1 MKKRLNV
8 LALLCDPNS
17 KSIYSRVKQLDSEKT
32 LADMRHIIDCE
43 LVTCTEI
50 EVEGKYYEVWSDDE
64 ALLCDNPVPNLYV
77 CKDLIIF
84 GNLLFA
90 KHDEEG
96 ATIGLSSADVAL
108 LKNFIQQQN
117 KKIQLFVF
125 REGF

>member
-32 LADMRHIIDCE
+32 LADMRHIIDCD

-50 EVEGKYYEVWSDDE
+50 EVEGKYYDVWSDDA
-64 ALLCDNPVPNLYV
+64 ALLKLNPVPNLYV
-77 CKDLIIF
+77 CDGLIIF

-90 KHDEEG
+90 KSDDDG
-96 ATIGLSSADVAL
+96 QTIGLSIDDIRT
-108 LKNFIQQQN
+108 LKKYTQRQFY
-117 KKIQLFVF
+117 KLTHFLKYW
-125 REGF
+125 R

>member
-8 LALLCDPNS
+8 LALLYNPLS
-17 KSIYSRVKQLDSEKT
+17 QSIHSYVKQLDSEKT

-64 ALLCDNPVPNLYV
+64 ALLCDKPVPNLYV
-77 CKDLIIF
+77 CDGLIIF

-90 KHDEEG
+90 KSDDDGE
-96 ATIGLSSADVAL
+96 TIGLSVEDIRT
-108 LKNFIQQQN
+108 LKKYSQRQFY
-117 KKIQLFVF
+117 KMTHFGKYW
-125 REGF
+125 R

>member
-8 LALLCDPNS
+8 LALLCDPTS

-32 LADMRHIIDCE
+32 LADMQHIINCE

-50 EVEGKYYEVWSDDE
+50 EVEGKYYDVWSDDE
-64 ALLCDNPVPNLYV
+64 ALLKLNPVPNLYV

-90 KHDEEG
+90 KSDDDG
-96 ATIGLSSADVAL
+96 QTIGLSIDDIRL
-108 LKNFIQQQN
+108 LKKYSQRQFYKLLN
-117 KKIQLFVF
+117 KNW
-125 REGF
+125 R

>member
-17 KSIYSRVKQLDSEKT
+17 HSIYSRVKQLDSEKT
-32 LADMRHIIDCE
+32 LADMRHIIDCD

-50 EVEGKYYEVWSDDE
+50 EVEGKYYDVWSDDE

-77 CKDLIIF
+77 SDGLIIF

-90 KHDEEG
+90 KSDDDGE
-96 ATIGLSSADVAL
+96 TIGLSIDDIRL
-108 LKNFIQQQN
+108 LKKYSQRQFYKLLN
-117 KKIQLFVF
+117 KNW
-125 REGF
+125 R

>member
-8 LALLCDPNS
+8 LALLFDPSS

-32 LADMRHIIDCE
+32 LADMRRIIDCE

-50 EVEGKYYEVWSDDE
+50 EVEGKYYDVWSDDE

-77 CKDLIIF
+77 CEGLIIF

-90 KHDEEG
+90 KSDNDGE
-96 ATIGLSSADVAL
+96 TIGLSIDDIRL
-108 LKNFIQQQN
+108 LKKYSQRQFYKLLYKNW
-117 KKIQLFVF
+117 
-125 REGF
+125 G

>member
-17 KSIYSRVKQLDSEKT
+17 HSIYSRVKQLDSEKT

-77 CKDLIIF
+77 CEGLIIF

-90 KHDEEG
+90 KSDDEG
-96 ATIGLSSADVAL
+96 QTIGLSIDDIRL
-108 LKNFIQQQN
+108 LKKYSQRQFYKLLYKNW
-117 KKIQLFVF
+117 
-125 REGF
+125 G